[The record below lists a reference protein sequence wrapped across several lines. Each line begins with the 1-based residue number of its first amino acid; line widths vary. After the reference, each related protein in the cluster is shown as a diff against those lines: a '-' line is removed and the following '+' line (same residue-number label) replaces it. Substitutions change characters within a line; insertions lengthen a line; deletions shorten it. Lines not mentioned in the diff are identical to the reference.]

1 MKSANHPAGRPGPYG
16 RAVWLRRRALA
27 GAAVLLAGLWL
38 GASPVAAAGES
49 IGSCV
54 LDEYN
59 AHTYGNQTGSYAV
72 KAAKEDKA
80 LGLTAAEENL
90 VDLEGR
96 LEGCLEAP
104 NPIIPEVTE
113 IIWGGIA
120 FVVLF
125 ALMQWKLFPAVKR
138 AMDRRAEKIRSD
150 LDAAETARTEALGVK
165 AGYEAELADAR
176 AEAGRIIEEARADAE
191 GVRADLIARAEA
203 EAAEVRQR
211 ADADVEAAKRQAL
224 ADMQSEVSAIV
235 IGAAETVIGRNLD
248 HDAQMQ
254 LIESYIDDVGSR
266 N

>member
-1 MKSANHPAGRPGPYG
+1 MTARIQDGG
-16 RAVWLRRRALA
+16 RARRPSRLRRRAFV
-27 GAAVLLAGLWL
+27 GALILFAALWF
-38 GASPVAAAGES
+38 GASPVAAAGETP
-49 IGSCV
+49 GACV
-54 LDEYN
+54 ADKVEALNFGGRHGGE
-59 AHTYGNQTGSYAV
+59 ALAIL
-72 KAAKEDKA
+72 KE
-80 LGLTAAEENL
+80 TAATGVDVGAEEKL
-90 VDLEGR
+90 KSFEKK

-138 AMDRRAEKIRSD
+138 GMDRRAEKIRDD
-150 LDAAETARTEALGVK
+150 LDAAETARTEALEVK

-176 AEAGRIIEEARADAE
+176 AEAGRIIDAARADAE

-203 EAAEVRQR
+203 EAAELRQR
-211 ADADVEAAKRQAL
+211 SDADVEAAKRQAL
-224 ADMQSEVSAIV
+224 ADLQGEVSEIV

-248 HDAQMQ
+248 HDTQMQ

>member
-1 MKSANHPAGRPGPYG
+1 
-16 RAVWLRRRALA
+16 
-27 GAAVLLAGLWL
+27 LWF
-38 GASPVAAAGES
+38 GASPAAAAGETPGAC
-49 IGSCV
+49 IV
-54 LDEYN
+54 EK
-59 AHTYGNQTGSYAV
+59 V
-72 KAAKEDKA
+72 EA
-80 LGLTAAEENL
+80 LEFGGRHGGEALAILEETAATG
-90 VDLEGR
+90 VDVGAAEKLKSFEKK

-138 AMDRRAEKIRSD
+138 GMDRRAEKIRDD
-150 LDAAETARTEALGVK
+150 LDAAETARTEALEVK

-176 AEAGRIIEEARADAE
+176 AEAGRIVDAARADAE
-191 GVRADLIARAEA
+191 QVRAELIARAET
-203 EAAEVRQR
+203 EADELRQR
-211 ADADVEAAKRQAL
+211 SDLDVEAAKRQAL
-224 ADMQSEVSAIV
+224 ADLQSEVEAIV

-248 HDAQMQ
+248 HDTQVQ

>member
-1 MKSANHPAGRPGPYG
+1 MKSANPPVGR
-16 RAVWLRRRALA
+16 RRRAARLRRYALA
-27 GAAVLLAGLWL
+27 GVAVLLAGLWL
-38 GASPVAAAGES
+38 GTSPVAAAGES

-54 LDEYN
+54 LDQYN
-59 AHTYGNQTGSYAV
+59 AHTYGNETGSYAV
-72 KAAKEDKA
+72 KAAKTDKA
-80 LGLTAAEENL
+80 LGNAAAEENL
-90 VDLEGR
+90 VELESK

-104 NPIIPEVTE
+104 NPILPETTE

-120 FVVLF
+120 FVVLL

-138 AMDRRAEKIRSD
+138 GMDRRAEKIRAD
-150 LDAAETARTEALGVK
+150 LDAAETARTEALEVK

-176 AEAGRIIEEARADAE
+176 AEAGRIIDAARADAE

-203 EAAEVRQR
+203 EAAELRQR
-211 ADADVEAAKRQAL
+211 SDLDVEAAKRQAL
-224 ADMQSEVSAIV
+224 SDLQSEVEAIV

-248 HDAQMQ
+248 HDTQVQ

>member
-1 MKSANHPAGRPGPYG
+1 MTARIQDGG
-16 RAVWLRRRALA
+16 RARRPSRLRRRAFV
-27 GAAVLLAGLWL
+27 GALTLLAALWF
-38 GASPVAAAGES
+38 GASPAAAAGETPGAC
-49 IGSCV
+49 IV
-54 LDEYN
+54 EK
-59 AHTYGNQTGSYAV
+59 V
-72 KAAKEDKA
+72 EA
-80 LGLTAAEENL
+80 LEFGGRHGGEALAILEETAATG
-90 VDLEGR
+90 VDVGAAEKLKSFEKK

-138 AMDRRAEKIRSD
+138 GMDRRAEKIRDD
-150 LDAAETARTEALGVK
+150 LDAAETARTEALEVK

-176 AEAGRIIEEARADAE
+176 AEAGRIVDAARADAE
-191 GVRADLIARAEA
+191 QVRAELIARAET
-203 EAAEVRQR
+203 EADELRQR
-211 ADADVEAAKRQAL
+211 SDLDVEAAKRQAL
-224 ADMQSEVSAIV
+224 ADLQSEVEAIV

-248 HDAQMQ
+248 HDTQVQ

>member
-1 MKSANHPAGRPGPYG
+1 
-16 RAVWLRRRALA
+16 
-27 GAAVLLAGLWL
+27 LWF
-38 GASPVAAAGES
+38 GASPAAAAGETPGAC
-49 IGSCV
+49 IV
-54 LDEYN
+54 EK
-59 AHTYGNQTGSYAV
+59 V
-72 KAAKEDKA
+72 EA
-80 LGLTAAEENL
+80 LEFGGRHGGEALAILEETAATG
-90 VDLEGR
+90 VDVGAAEKLKSFEKK

-138 AMDRRAEKIRSD
+138 GMDRRAEKIRDD
-150 LDAAETARTEALGVK
+150 LDAAETARTEALEVK

-176 AEAGRIIEEARADAE
+176 AEAGRIVGTGRVDDAARADAE
-191 GVRADLIARAEA
+191 QVRAELIARAET
-203 EAAEVRQR
+203 EADELRQR
-211 ADADVEAAKRQAL
+211 SDLDVEAAKRQAL
-224 ADMQSEVSAIV
+224 ADLPSEVAAIV

-248 HDAQMQ
+248 HDTQVQ